1 MTDVF
6 ERTLHLLSAAGI
18 QIELD
23 ELVQAVMA
31 SKARPARAVS
41 KLLHDRGH
49 KVDGQ
54 LLSRIGSLLKLVEY
68 RLEERETINWDAGDF
83 GDRGSCFWGGRAASR
98 DNLSYGAPGFRAFT
112 VYSGERG
119 VARCLSFEI
128 DGGRLFFNFYG
139 LSLVEFRHVLARA
152 GWELYPV
159 DARYTGNAFYLNGW
173 NEAGINALF
182 TEPVEVLKIP
192 PDYVEEVE
200 WPCAVCYCPGA
211 THQTSVGLVCAG
223 CLATQFRRCE
233 VCERMHPIAD
243 MVKVLSDIYVC
254 RNCSPVPVEQLAPGA
269 EGRYEAVLQVLSA
282 VRTGVIPHGD
292 ELNLRRVA
300 LMMLNEHE
308 QAELINE
315 VELIADKFLEE
326 LARTDLN
333 RSEWPFYG
341 TAVAFA
347 RSAKTWAQAARDTAN
362 IRLRAEHLLDAV
374 QRIRGELE
382 DAPDR
387 FAEIVRIPEIKIS
400 PLESEL
406 DGEALL
412 AAIDRCAGLRNAVF
426 NHEVTFSEA
435 AEDIVF
441 FARAARQLQLKAAR
455 NPLERFAMHYLA
467 DTADMAF
474 VRLA

>member
-1 MTDVF
+1 VF
-6 ERTLHLLSAAGI
+6 EQVLQLLSAAGI
-18 QIELD
+18 QLELD

-83 GDRGSCFWGGRAASR
+83 GDRGSCFWGSHAASR

-139 LSLVEFRHVLARA
+139 LSLVEFRYLLGRE

-159 DARYTGNAFYLNGW
+159 DARYTGRAFYLNGG

-182 TEPVEVLKIP
+182 TEPVEVLDID

-200 WPCAVCYCPGA
+200 HICAVCYCHGA
-211 THQTSVGLVCAG
+211 THQTSVGIVCSD
-223 CLATQFRRCE
+223 CFATQFERCY

-243 MVKVLSDIYVC
+243 IAHALPSAFYIC
-254 RNCSPVPVEQLAPGA
+254 RNCSPAPIECFRPGA
-269 EGRYEAVLQVLSA
+269 EGRYGAVLQVLASA
-282 VRTGVIPHGD
+282 RAGVIPDGD
-292 ELNLRRVA
+292 AIDLRHMA
-300 LMMLNEHE
+300 LMTLNELQQVE
-308 QAELINE
+308 FINE
-315 VELIADKFLEE
+315 VELIADEILGE
-326 LARTDLN
+326 LARTGLN

-347 RSAKTWAQAARDTAN
+347 RNAKRLVQAARNTAS
-362 IRLRAEHLLDAV
+362 IRLRAEYLLDAV

-382 DAPDR
+382 DAPAR
-387 FAEIVRIPEIKIS
+387 FAKTVWIPEIKIS

-412 AAIDRCAGLRNAVF
+412 AAIDRCAGLRNALLDD
-426 NHEVTFSEA
+426 EVTFSEA

-441 FARAARQLQLKAAR
+441 FVRAARQLQLKAAR
-455 NPLERFAMHYLA
+455 NPLEQYAMHRFA

-474 VRLA
+474 VRLAP